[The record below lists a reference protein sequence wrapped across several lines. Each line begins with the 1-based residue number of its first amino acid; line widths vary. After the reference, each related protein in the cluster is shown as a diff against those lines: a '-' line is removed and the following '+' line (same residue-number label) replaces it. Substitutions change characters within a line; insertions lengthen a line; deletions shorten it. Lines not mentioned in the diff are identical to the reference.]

1 MSKESLA
8 PEPPAERIEQR
19 RGTERR
25 KSTLRALIYG
35 SFKPRRV
42 GPRRAGKPRF
52 TDVDLHHPQWLGVA
66 LLIMLLSCA
75 DALLTL
81 TLLSYGAVEIN
92 PIMAKVV
99 YGDGRSFAATKIGL
113 TAGGVI
119 LLTLLARVRAF
130 GRVPV
135 GAVLYAILAGYVILI
150 GYELWLLDKIASL
163 PEELRR

>member
-1 MSKESLA
+1 
-8 PEPPAERIEQR
+8 
-19 RGTERR
+19 
-25 KSTLRALIYG
+25 
-35 SFKPRRV
+35 
-42 GPRRAGKPRF
+42 
-52 TDVDLHHPQWLGVA
+52 
-66 LLIMLLSCA
+66 MLLSCA